1 MLYHSAKVQLADTE
15 PSILGITSCETTHPT
30 IALQWRHRAPPCHHA
45 TGRYRS
51 TQSSRP
57 IFAASTQVRGRGRSF
72 TYNELLNELDVRASL
87 LRQVVVRLGVRRGLV
102 PPLEFL
108 VLKQTAVSANHFLHG
123 GRRSYLQQPRIAQAD
138 QDRLG
143 RSPSPGRWPG
153 PCMRRQPGNSV
164 SFAALFELTDDRY
177 RP

>member
-57 IFAASTQVRGRGRSF
+57 IFAVSTQVRGRGRSF

-108 VLKQTAVSANHFLHG
+108 ILN
-123 GRRSYLQQPRIAQAD
+123 
-138 QDRLG
+138 
-143 RSPSPGRWPG
+143 
-153 PCMRRQPGNSV
+153 RQPCQRPFS
-164 SFAALFELTDDRY
+164 SRRETQLLTTTSHRSS
-177 RP
+177 RPRSAGKKSSSWPVAGSLYATATW